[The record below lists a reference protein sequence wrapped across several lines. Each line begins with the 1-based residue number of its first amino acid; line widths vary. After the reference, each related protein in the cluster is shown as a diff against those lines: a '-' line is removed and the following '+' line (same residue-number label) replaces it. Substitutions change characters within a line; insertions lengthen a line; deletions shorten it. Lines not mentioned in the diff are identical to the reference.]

1 MRTLDELNELEIN
14 IFVNG
19 EIHHQEEDTDYNSGT
34 GLKEGLIAD
43 VYGLTIEISGTEYN
57 IAANALS
64 PQLVRAI
71 EDLCNNELNNF

>member
-1 MRTLDELNELEIN
+1 MRILNDLNEMEIN
-14 IFVNG
+14 VLVNG
-19 EIHHQEEDTDYNSGT
+19 SVSYQEEDTDYHSGT

-57 IAANALS
+57 IPANAIS
-64 PQLVRAI
+64 NQLKRAI

>member
-14 IFVNG
+14 VLVNG
-19 EIHHQEEDTDYNSGT
+19 EVSHQEEDTDYHSGT

-71 EDLCNNELNNF
+71 EELCNNELNNY